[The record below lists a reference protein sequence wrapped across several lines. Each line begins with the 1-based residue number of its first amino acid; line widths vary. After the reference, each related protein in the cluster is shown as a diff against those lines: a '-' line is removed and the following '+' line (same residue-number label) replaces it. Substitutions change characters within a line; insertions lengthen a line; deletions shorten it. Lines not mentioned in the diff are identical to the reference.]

1 MKQYELRL
9 RGKAKLALAEKVP
22 AKLVDVITYF
32 IYGPLLENPRR
43 VGKPLDSPFLGCYA
57 ARRGDYRVIYLID
70 DEKSRITV
78 LDVSHRSHVY
88 AVKLADRD

>member
-22 AKLVDVITYF
+22 VKFVDVILYF

-43 VGKPLDSPFLGCYA
+43 VGKALDEPFLGCYA

-70 DEKSRITV
+70 DKKSRITV

-88 AVKLADRD
+88 AVKLADRG

>member
-1 MKQYELRL
+1 MQQYELKL

-22 AKLVDVITYF
+22 AKSVDVITYF
-32 IYGPLLENPRR
+32 IHGPLLENPRR
-43 VGKPLDSPFLGCYA
+43 VGKALDAPFLGCYA